1 MVKYDNEINKYEGNA
16 GSTTI
21 QSQNV
26 TKPGRGAHNS
36 EDKHVGFAHV
46 ATNASSASSPLGEE
60 EKRVR
65 HQIAQK
71 WWLTQFMQGTFSN
84 CLVFII
90 YLITAETLISCGL
103 TIGLTYY
110 VWHRNHEDSS
120 EWEGGR
126 IDFVLLGFAVITPI
140 TVTIR
145 LAFQRREQAL
155 YEIRRIRSY
164 CFQIYIGNAVWDWP
178 GKGEKS
184 GRIEAGINW
193 LEHTDQ
199 VLKQLIAIGD
209 ELTGFLTLP
218 TSSHSFHRTLKSGRK
233 EAAQIIEVA
242 YRLFDSLYTQRMTH
256 LSLLNETLKSLGLST
271 SEASRIRQYE
281 RYIGEALESLRMI
294 KMYRTPQALRAF
306 GRIFTLIIPPIY
318 APRFAQLALDLESL
332 PMAFLFAFITPFCL
346 TALFNCT
353 RALEDPFVGYVTL
366 DGIDVSEELE
376 VLHWHQLINAR
387 KVLFPHAE
395 DFEDKTGMRKDLFN
409 PSPDRAKQ
417 TGPCR
422 SSVLINY
429 ELGLS
434 RRSNFS
440 MKNLVE

>member
-1 MVKYDNEINKYEGNA
+1 MVKNDNNKM
-16 GSTTI
+16 TTI

-36 EDKHVGFAHV
+36 KDKHVGFAHV
-46 ATNASSASSPLGEE
+46 AASASSASSPLGEE

-65 HQIAQK
+65 HQVAQK
-71 WWLTQFMQGTFSN
+71 WWLTQFMQANFSN

-103 TIGLTYY
+103 TIGLTYF
-110 VWHRNHEDSS
+110 WHRNHEDSS

-126 IDFVLLGFAVITPI
+126 IDFVLLGFAVVNPI
-140 TVTIR
+140 TVTIG
-145 LAFQRREQAL
+145 LAFRRREQAL

-164 CFQIYIGNAVWDWP
+164 CFQIYISNAVWDWP
-178 GKGEKS
+178 GKDEKS

-199 VLKQLIAIGD
+199 VLEQLIAIGD

-218 TSSHSFHRTLKSGRK
+218 TSSYSFHRTLKSGRK

-242 YRLFDSLYTQRMTH
+242 YRLFDSLYTQRMTQ

-281 RYIGEALESLRMI
+281 RYIGEALEGLRMI

-332 PMAFLFAFITPFCL
+332 PMAFLFAAITPFCL

-353 RALEDPFVGYVTL
+353 HALEDPFVGYVTL
-366 DGIDVSEELE
+366 DGIDVSEEFE
-376 VLHWHQLINAR
+376 VLHWHQLMNAR
-387 KVLFPHAE
+387 KILFPHAE
-395 DFEDKTGMRKDLFN
+395 DFEDKTGMSEDSGN
-409 PSPDRAKQ
+409 PDQAQMLEKQ
-417 TGPCR
+417 TLGSSCR
-422 SSVLINY
+422 SSHLVNY
-429 ELGLS
+429 DLGFSGRSGRLA
-434 RRSNFS
+434 RRSIS
-440 MKNLVE
+440 K